1 MPGGKVLKI
10 YTYENG
16 VVHEELPLTI
26 REAKPRDA
34 GEIHAVTQAAYQ
46 GRDDAQPPYAALG
59 ETVNDVKNHLDEG
72 GAMVAV
78 TVDMDGEHVVGAI
91 RYRVDAPGRLLGYRL
106 AVSPEVQ
113 HRGIARKLLDKLD
126 RVALV
131 EGCGEIHLHVRR
143 TSPELV
149 ELYGKCGYH
158 LVDETRGPEYSHPV
172 YQVVARFIDTNTRRI
187 S

>member
-16 VVHEELPLTI
+16 VVQPELPLTI
-26 REAKPRDA
+26 REGRPRDA
-34 GEIHAVTQAAYQ
+34 EEINAVTHVAYR
-46 GRDDAQPPYAALG
+46 GRDDAEPPYAALS
-59 ETVNDVKNHLDEG
+59 ETVEDVKSHLAQG
-72 GAMVAV
+72 GALVAV
-78 TVDMDGEHVVGAI
+78 TVDMDGEHVIGAI
-91 RYRVDAPGRLLGYRL
+91 RYREDAPGRLLGYRL
-106 AVSPEVQ
+106 AVSPPFQ
-113 HRGIARKLLDKLD
+113 HHGVARKLLERLD

-143 TSPELV
+143 TSPELL

-172 YQVVARFIDTNTRRI
+172 YQVVARFIPGG
-187 S
+187 

>member
-16 VVHEELPLTI
+16 VVQEEMPLTI
-26 REAKPRDA
+26 REAKPHEAARIHEITHDA
-34 GEIHAVTQAAYQ
+34 YA
-46 GRDDAQPPYAALG
+46 GRDTADPPYAALA
-59 ETVNDVKNHLDEG
+59 ETVEDVEEHLKAG
-72 GAMVAV
+72 GALVAL
-78 TVDMDGEHVVGAI
+78 TVDMDGERIVGAI
-91 RYRVDAPGRLLGYRL
+91 RYREDAPGVLLGYRL
-106 AVSPEVQ
+106 AVSPDCQ
-113 HRGIARKLLDKLD
+113 MRGIARKLLVRLD

-143 TSPELV
+143 TSPELLS
-149 ELYGKCGYH
+149 LYEKCGYQ

-187 S
+187 T